1 MALDLWS
8 HQFCLGCDKQVDT
21 DAAAYCSES
30 CRLAEL
36 ERLSTPSSQASSPG
50 LTPPSYPWNNNST
63 QSTIT
68 ATQPSSSKFYLAPAY
83 DFSKAEPYGV
93 SSTQQAIFGNYKLED
108 KTNAAR
114 RSTLSP
120 SSSHTSL
127 CSIQSNSSM
136 GDSSQLSDRAKQ
148 ELRAYAVSFEHV
160 RSQRRRSY

>member
-8 HQFCLGCDKQVDT
+8 HQFCLACDKQVDT
-21 DAAAYCSES
+21 DSSAYCSES

-50 LTPPSYPWNNNST
+50 LTPASYPWNST
-63 QSTIT
+63 QSST
-68 ATQPSSSKFYLAPAY
+68 KFYLAPAY
-83 DFSKAEPYGV
+83 DFSKPETTGSA
-93 SSTQQAIFGNYKLED
+93 SSTQLDD
-108 KTNAAR
+108 KTATAGAR
-114 RSTLSP
+114 RNTLSP

-136 GDSSQLSDRAKQ
+136 GGDNSHLSDRAKQ